1 VLVPDKKSRLAGPW
15 CYIYIYISWHIL
27 GEKNE
32 THTHSLD
39 PIGGFKVLFFP
50 SNLNRLILNNWI
62 AYVDQGRLVDTDQHL
77 SKSQPW
83 SSCIAYFVDSEKGIW
98 PSLSYHRRFATSIDG
113 ISFMM
118 GCINIFRPLFQ
129 GNLLTWHVFFAQST
143 TVGSWWN
150 GNSLTPWNL
159 VLVDPCHHHLH
170 RNRFMLVDN
179 LVRIPATVSP
189 FCCMCPVFHCCFSL
203 HQLNTVYI
211 YTYIIYEIILYQCP
225 S

>member
-1 VLVPDKKSRLAGPW
+1 MVL
-15 CYIYIYISWHIL
+15 YIYHDISWA
-27 GEKNE
+27 KR
-32 THTHSLD
+32 TKPTHSVD
-39 PIGGFKVLFFP
+39 HIGGFKVLFFP

-129 GNLLTWHVFFAQST
+129 GNLLT
-143 TVGSWWN
+143 
-150 GNSLTPWNL
+150 
-159 VLVDPCHHHLH
+159 
-170 RNRFMLVDN
+170 
-179 LVRIPATVSP
+179 
-189 FCCMCPVFHCCFSL
+189 
-203 HQLNTVYI
+203 
-211 YTYIIYEIILYQCP
+211 
-225 S
+225 